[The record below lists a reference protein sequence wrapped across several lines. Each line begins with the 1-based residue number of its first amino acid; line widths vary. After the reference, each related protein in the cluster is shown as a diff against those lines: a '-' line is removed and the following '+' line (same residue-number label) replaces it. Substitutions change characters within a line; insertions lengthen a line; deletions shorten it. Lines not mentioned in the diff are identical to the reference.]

1 MAAKKG
7 SFLGTC
13 LTTLFTSFLAPI
25 LVHVVCGALHPAD
38 NTTSQVKPAVAQPS
52 RLPPAADAQGGWNH
66 PWADPAPVARG
77 G

>member
-38 NTTSQVKPAVAQPS
+38 SGTSRAKATVARPA
-52 RLPPAADAQGGWNH
+52 RLPPAADAQCGWDH
-66 PWADPAPVARG
+66 PWASPAPVARG

>member
-7 SFLGTC
+7 SCLGTC

-25 LVHVVCGALHPAD
+25 LVNVVCGALRPAP
-38 NTTSQVKPAVAQPS
+38 TSPPQAGPAVVKPARV
-52 RLPPAADAQGGWNH
+52 PPAADAQCGWNH
-66 PWADPAPVARG
+66 PWVGVAPARSG